1 MSCNSRKNDALNDGI
16 IIFLR
21 ALHMPLA
28 SVPGLIGWILHS
40 AESASGLWQCGYAE
54 VIQWAITSQVVKDA
68 NTGNQTKTLRP
79 QAKTVKILP
88 CCCFS
93 ESVFCCILFFL
104 IFLGGK

>member
-1 MSCNSRKNDALNDGI
+1 
-16 IIFLR
+16 
-21 ALHMPLA
+21 MPLA

-79 QAKTVKILP
+79 QTKTVKILP